1 MASHLE
7 KKNDYETTEAAVQ
20 PNVGSGEQEDSQ
32 NQEGSP
38 IIKWSQEF
46 NCFTVDGVLAPI
58 PLSSV
63 PLGTGLEDEQQQQPA
78 PSLAESSSR
87 RKRRTEGNEEL
98 FFRLFKFPKAG
109 EQYLLEIHE
118 PQTGG
123 ISRCHLLVYES
134 NKRWKV
140 GVHDLAPGDHVV
152 LPMLEDPTPPTFQ
165 KKFEFSLQERL
176 VGWTV
181 EKRKR
186 GNGKED
192 KFYYHRDRQFRSFV
206 ETAAFILYSSKLK
219 DLELL
224 STAETSQVLVVS
236 NSQLC
241 FYKLFPE
248 SIFSPIVAL

>member
-46 NCFTVDGVLAPI
+46 NCFTINGVLAPI
-58 PLSSV
+58 PLTSV
-63 PLGTGLEDEQQQQPA
+63 PLETGLKDEFYYHRDRQFRSFVETAAFILYSSKLKDLQLV
-78 PSLAESSSR
+78 STAETSQEAEAAEAMIIISSSEACINLGSSNDGTL
-87 RKRRTEGNEEL
+87 KENKHSDG
-98 FFRLFKFPKAG
+98 
-109 EQYLLEIHE
+109 
-118 PQTGG
+118 
-123 ISRCHLLVYES
+123 LVYES

-140 GVHDLAPGDHVV
+140 GVYDLAPGDHVV
-152 LPMLEDPTPPTFQ
+152 LPMLEDPTPPIFQ

-192 KFYYHRDRQFRSFV
+192 K
-206 ETAAFILYSSKLK
+206 
-219 DLELL
+219 
-224 STAETSQVLVVS
+224 VLF
-236 NSQLC
+236 LI
-241 FYKLFPE
+241 
-248 SIFSPIVAL
+248 SIS